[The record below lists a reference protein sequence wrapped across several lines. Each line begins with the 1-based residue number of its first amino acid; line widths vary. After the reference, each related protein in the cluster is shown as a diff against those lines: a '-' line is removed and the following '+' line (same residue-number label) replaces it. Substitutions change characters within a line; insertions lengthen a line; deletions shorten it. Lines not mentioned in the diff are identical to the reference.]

1 MATASDGHP
10 PADPDSSVDHD
21 VLVVGGGAAGLS
33 AATFLAR
40 YGFDTLVLARGTSA
54 IGQCA
59 HLENYLGFP
68 AGITPER
75 FLTLGRTQ
83 VEHEGGTVREEL
95 VERVERV
102 DLGDRQTDAD
112 GETPD
117 SRSSTDTDGE
127 TPDSGGFSV
136 ESDNG
141 TYDVRYVL
149 AATAYDGDMFE
160 PFADE
165 LETDDEHGMVDS
177 DDGRTPIDGL
187 YAAGWMTTE
196 TVHQA
201 IVSAGHGAQ
210 AAISLIRDDLAA
222 QFWPAVADHYVDWVV
237 HEGRY
242 GGDDWEEH
250 TREWFEDDVLVDGVD
265 DDLAEAALAHLRSE
279 FRAREID
286 ADERERR
293 DHEGQRR
300 LLDKLDDDV
309 IREYADTI
317 ATTEQS

>member
-1 MATASDGHP
+1 MAGTDTVGPTLAD
-10 PADPDSSVDHD
+10 DPDSPVDHD

-33 AATFLAR
+33 AAVFLAR
-40 YGFDTLVLARGTSA
+40 YGLDTLVLARGKSA

-75 FLTLGRTQ
+75 FLALGRTQ

-102 DLGDRQTDAD
+102 GLDDQQTN
-112 GETPD
+112 
-117 SRSSTDTDGE
+117 TDGE
-127 TPDSGGFSV
+127 TFDDRGFRV
-136 ESDNG
+136 ESDSG
-141 TYDVRYVL
+141 TYRVRYVL
-149 AATAYDGDMFE
+149 AATAYDGEMFE

-201 IVSAGHGAQ
+201 VVSAGHGAQ

-222 QFWPAVADHYVDWVV
+222 RYWPAVAEHYVDWVV
-237 HEGRY
+237 NEARY
-242 GGDDWEEH
+242 GGDDWDEH
-250 TREWFEDDVLVDGVD
+250 TREWFEDDVLMDDVD
-265 DDLAEAALAHLRSE
+265 DELAEAALDHLKSE

-293 DHEGQRR
+293 DREGQRR
-300 LLDKLDDDV
+300 LLDQLDDDV

-317 ATTEQS
+317 ATTERS

>member
-1 MATASDGHP
+1 
-10 PADPDSSVDHD
+10 V
-21 VLVVGGGAAGLS
+21 
-33 AATFLAR
+33 FLAR
-40 YGFDTLVLARGTSA
+40 YGFDTLVLARGNSA

-75 FLTLGRTQ
+75 FLALGRTQ
-83 VEHEGGTVREEL
+83 VEHEEGTVREEL

-102 DLGDRQTDAD
+102 GLDDQQ
-112 GETPD
+112 
-117 SRSSTDTDGE
+117 TDTDGE
-127 TPDSGGFSV
+127 TPDDGGFSV
-136 ESDNG
+136 ESDGG
-141 TYDVRYVL
+141 TYRVRYVL

-160 PFADE
+160 SFVDE
-165 LETDDEHGMVDS
+165 LETDDAYGMVDS
-177 DDGRTPIDGL
+177 DDGRTPVGGL

-196 TVHQA
+196 TAHQA

-222 QFWPAVADHYVDWVV
+222 RYWPAVADHYVDWVV

-242 GGDDWEEH
+242 GGDDWDER
-250 TREWFEDDVLVDGVD
+250 TREWFEDDVLVDDVD
-265 DDLAEAALAHLRSE
+265 DELAEAALAYLRSE

-293 DHEGQRR
+293 DREGQRR
-300 LLDKLDDDV
+300 LLDQLDNDV
-309 IREYADTI
+309 IREYTETITTAD
-317 ATTEQS
+317 QP

>member
-1 MATASDGHP
+1 MARTDTVGRMVA
-10 PADPDSSVDHD
+10 ADPGLPVDHD

-102 DLGDRQTDAD
+102 DLGDRQTDTN

-117 SRSSTDTDGE
+117 T
-127 TPDSGGFSV
+127 GGFSV
-136 ESDNG
+136 E
-141 TYDVRYVL
+141 
-149 AATAYDGDMFE
+149 
-160 PFADE
+160 
-165 LETDDEHGMVDS
+165 S

-187 YAAGWMTTE
+187 YAAGWMTTD
-196 TVHQA
+196 TVGCK
-201 IVSAGHGAQ
+201 SFPDFAGTGGEIPVNSYNRPYESVCVDGESTDGGSPVPLFILTHRLLNKIA
-210 AAISLIRDDLAA
+210 
-222 QFWPAVADHYVDWVV
+222 AVATV
-237 HEGRY
+237 
-242 GGDDWEEH
+242 
-250 TREWFEDDVLVDGVD
+250 
-265 DDLAEAALAHLRSE
+265 
-279 FRAREID
+279 ID
-286 ADERERR
+286 
-293 DHEGQRR
+293 
-300 LLDKLDDDV
+300 
-309 IREYADTI
+309 
-317 ATTEQS
+317 SF

>member
-1 MATASDGHP
+1 MATAPDGHP

-102 DLGDRQTDAD
+102 DLGGRQTDTD

-117 SRSSTDTDGE
+117 SRSSTDAYGE

-141 TYDVRYVL
+141 TYGVRYVL

-187 YAAGWMTTE
+187 YAAGWMTT
-196 TVHQA
+196 
-201 IVSAGHGAQ
+201 IPCSSSVSSSSANGLNM
-210 AAISLIRDDLAA
+210 S
-222 QFWPAVADHYVDWVV
+222 P
-237 HEGRY
+237 
-242 GGDDWEEH
+242 
-250 TREWFEDDVLVDGVD
+250 
-265 DDLAEAALAHLRSE
+265 S
-279 FRAREID
+279 
-286 ADERERR
+286 
-293 DHEGQRR
+293 
-300 LLDKLDDDV
+300 
-309 IREYADTI
+309 
-317 ATTEQS
+317 

>member
-1 MATASDGHP
+1 MARTDTVERMVAT
-10 PADPDSSVDHD
+10 DPGLPVDHD
-21 VLVVGGGAAGLS
+21 ALVVGGGAAGLS

-95 VERVERV
+95 VERVEHV
-102 DLGDRQTDAD
+102 DLGDLQ
-112 GETPD
+112 
-117 SRSSTDTDGE
+117 TDTDGE

-141 TYDVRYVL
+141 TYGVRYVL

-177 DDGRTPIDGL
+177 DDGRTSVDGL

-222 QFWPAVADHYVDWVV
+222 RFWPAVADHYVDWVV
-237 HEGRY
+237 NEGRY

-317 ATTEQS
+317 ATTERS